1 MGIFGS
7 QVIVASQMVYEEKF
21 ITKYN
26 VPALQA
32 VGWEGTFGFTTLA
45 LLLIPFSFIE
55 VGDQFGHGPRHVL
68 EDAYDGC
75 YQLAHNPL
83 LALNFAGISVTKELS
98 ATTRMVLDSIRT
110 LVIWMVSIGVGW
122 QNFFALQ
129 LLGFCILIVGMML
142 YNDIVILPIGRRV
155 FATCSQ
161 QEPYGVMEE
170 EEGDGEERVSVRGA
184 GAKHEE
190 EEDVEER

>member
-1 MGIFGS
+1 MG
-7 QVIVASQMVYEEKF
+7 
-21 ITKYN
+21 
-26 VPALQA
+26 
-32 VGWEGTFGFTTLA
+32 
-45 LLLIPFSFIE
+45 
-55 VGDQFGHGPRHVL
+55 
-68 EDAYDGC
+68 
-75 YQLAHNPL
+75 
-83 LALNFAGISVTKELS
+83 GISVTKELS

-155 FATCSQ
+155 FATCRQ

-170 EEGDGEERVSVRGA
+170 EEGDGEERVSARGA
-184 GAKHEE
+184 GVKHE
-190 EEDVEER
+190 

>member
-1 MGIFGS
+1 
-7 QVIVASQMVYEEKF
+7 V
-21 ITKYN
+21 T
-26 VPALQA
+26 
-32 VGWEGTFGFTTLA
+32 
-45 LLLIPFSFIE
+45 LIPAKLKKAME
-55 VGDQFGHGPRHVL
+55 M
-68 EDAYDGC
+68 
-75 YQLAHNPL
+75 
-83 LALNFAGISVTKELS
+83 
-98 ATTRMVLDSIRT
+98 MVPE
-110 LVIWMVSIGVGW
+110 
-122 QNFFALQ
+122 NFFALQ

-190 EEDVEER
+190 EEDIEERS